1 MNNKHIAS
9 LLVLFLCVVIVQGV
23 SMVRTRAT
31 TMQAAAETAQRE
43 TETATVMLRTQR
55 AILDDL
61 KHKTSDL
68 LDYLDQWEPHLS
80 RLATPESGEINVNA
94 LIKEA
99 GLILLAQ
106 RFEVVPNK
114 SGGASVPN
122 AANTTI
128 PQIVRAHL
136 TIEDEFIK
144 TINWLGNLESKLPSA
159 RVSSL
164 ALARGQSGNDLRMDL
179 VVDVPLATP
188 RATPSPTP

>member
-1 MNNKHIAS
+1 MNNKHIAC
-9 LLVLFLCVVIVQGV
+9 LAILFFCVVVAQGV
-23 SMVRTRAT
+23 SAVRLRAT
-31 TMQAAAETAQRE
+31 SMQTAAQLARQDADTASVSLQ
-43 TETATVMLRTQR
+43 AQR

-61 KHKTSDL
+61 KHKSADL
-68 LDYLDQWEPHLS
+68 LDYLDVWEPHLS

-94 LIKEA
+94 LVKEA

-114 SGGASVPN
+114 SGASVPN
-122 AANTTI
+122 ATDATI
-128 PQIVRAHL
+128 PQFVRAHL
-136 TIEDEFIK
+136 TVEDDFIK
-144 TINWLGNLESKLPSA
+144 TINWLGDLESKLPSA

-179 VVDVPLATP
+179 VVDVPLAVP